1 MRKYVSYKVSF
12 DWFLTHFHTTHHS
25 NRKFWTLVEEDD
37 IIGWEL
43 KLFRNED
50 SRQYSIQVEVLDP
63 AEAEHPVPCG
73 CQSAKC
79 TLISALLQKEDE
91 EFQ

>member
-1 MRKYVSYKVSF
+1 MMIQYCAQKLYKTEMLHCSTF
-12 DWFLTHFHTTHHS
+12 REFI
-25 NRKFWTLVEEDD
+25 VEEDD

-43 KLFRNED
+43 KLFRGEE
-50 SRQYSIQVEVLDP
+50 SRNYSILVEVLDP
-63 AEAEHPVPCG
+63 AETEHPVPCG

-79 TLISALLQKEDE
+79 TLICALLDKENELMNE

>member
-1 MRKYVSYKVSF
+1 MIQYCAQKQCKNELLDFTNVCIF
-12 DWFLTHFHTTHHS
+12 I
-25 NRKFWTLVEEDD
+25 VEEDD

-43 KLFRNED
+43 KLFRSEE
-50 SRQYSIQVEVLDP
+50 SRNYSILVEVLDP

-79 TLISALLQKEDE
+79 TLISALLDKEDE
-91 EFQ
+91 LMNEEFQ